1 MKVLVDMSKLLE
13 KLPKISWTN
22 NKNELGGVKE
32 PKFTKNRPT
41 TFIIIYKYE

>member
-13 KLPKISWTN
+13 KLPKKPWTN
-22 NKNELGGVKE
+22 NKNELRGVKE

-41 TFIIIYKYE
+41 TFIIIYK